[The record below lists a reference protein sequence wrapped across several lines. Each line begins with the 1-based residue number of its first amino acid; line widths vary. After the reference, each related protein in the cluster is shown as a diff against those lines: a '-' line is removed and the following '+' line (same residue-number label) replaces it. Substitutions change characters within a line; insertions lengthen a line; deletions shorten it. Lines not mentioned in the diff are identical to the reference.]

1 MTCQDCK
8 WLEKAKDNKKS
19 AYVGRCVCINR
30 LIAKEYEEHIRA
42 LLCKYF
48 EPISKDRVYDM
59 RPPTKEERE
68 SVNKYIDSI
77 SVETGITIEDCF
89 LNKKA

>member
-30 LIAKEYEEHIRA
+30 LIAKEYVEHIMA
-42 LLCKYF
+42 LLCKDF

-77 SVETGITIEDCF
+77 SVETGITI
-89 LNKKA
+89 